1 MNTFYVGK
9 RIHVMLGKR
18 PHAMLGKTNSVLY
31 VRLYTIMLEFF
42 L

>member
-31 VRLYTIMLEFF
+31 VRLYTIMLEFV

>member
-1 MNTFYVGK
+1 VNTFYVGK